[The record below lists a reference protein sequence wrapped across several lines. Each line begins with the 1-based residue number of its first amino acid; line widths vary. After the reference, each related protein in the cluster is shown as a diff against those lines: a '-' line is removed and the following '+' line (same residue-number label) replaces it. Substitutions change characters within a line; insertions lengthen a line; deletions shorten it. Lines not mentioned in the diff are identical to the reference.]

1 MMNSLQHA
9 RPPSHLSRAAHA
21 IFHPVYYESYLM
33 RCYLYWTNG
42 DETIRDDHGI
52 EVSDRKSARQLA
64 IQAVVERRAALATQG
79 AGWTLVAVDAAGAIL
94 FMFPRD
100 AELPS

>member
-1 MMNSLQHA
+1 
-9 RPPSHLSRAAHA
+9 
-21 IFHPVYYESYLM
+21 VYYELYLM

-64 IQAVVERRAALATQG
+64 IQAIVERRAALAAQG

-94 FMFPRD
+94 FTFPLD

>member
-1 MMNSLQHA
+1 M
-9 RPPSHLSRAAHA
+9 
-21 IFHPVYYESYLM
+21 YYELYLM

-42 DETIRDDHGI
+42 DETIRDDQGMD
-52 EVSDRKSARQLA
+52 VSDRKSARQLA
-64 IQAVVERRAALATQG
+64 IQAIVERRAALAAQG

-94 FMFPRD
+94 FMFPLD